1 MKTTVPRRR
10 VALARF
16 GLALAALLVLALT
29 ALPTPAAAPSTP
41 GCGAPPVIS
50 IHGAS
55 FTATETLC
63 RTFFDKGVV
72 ERRSFSVTVSDTT
85 DLRNNQVITVSWSGA
100 HPTGGIIS
108 TEQFAS
114 LPGVTSAADQ
124 EYPVVLMECRG
135 IDSPD
140 VPAAKRLTQE
150 TCWAATPGER
160 VLTAPAGDPMWSLDA
175 NNAADGICT
184 KRDCNVPNPLPSN
197 CVGEVAPYYPNFWLP
212 FDAADGTDYGV
223 GPAGCEGAPPEMV
236 LTGEDPA
243 IIPSDTTYA
252 ETALN
257 GTGSAKFTIMTSE
270 TNASLGCSQTVP
282 CSLVIIPIE
291 GINCNANPQ
300 VGSPSYECESLG
312 TFPPGSLNMES
323 NPYPPAQAVTGAYW
337 WSGSNWDRRISVP
350 LSFTTPANACA
361 NNAQAPLLFYG
372 SEVMALAAE
381 QWDPAFCLNS
391 KLFNVNLVQLPEPVA
406 KSSLQQG
413 FIEAAIQ
420 GEPPPVPVGE
430 KSFFTASTVQAPI
443 AVSGFA
449 IAYVIDKG
457 NGVAYT
463 RLQLDPR
470 LLAKLMTESY
480 YGTNNVKSNWQ
491 ITGEPPGSGPDQC
504 PANCNPAYAAM
515 ANNPQSI
522 FDDPEFLALN
532 PGFIASKGLVQAAPA
547 ATLFSILSQSDVMWA
562 LTSYINVDPEA
573 RAWLNGKPDP
583 WGMVVNPAYK
593 GIKLPVESWPLLDTT
608 TNGPDY
614 TQSANP
620 FCVGALGN
628 GKAKVPDR
636 PMIDNPQESLAYV
649 AYNMH
654 YAIAASLTTC
664 NNNPLTPEY
673 TDLGPELL
681 GDRFLIGLVSL
692 PDAEEF
698 DLDTAALQTYASPE
712 RETDNGPQFAAGRS
726 FASPTASSLQAAAAL
741 MQSNPSVG
749 SWVFPYTDFP
759 GNVKAE
765 GAYPGTML
773 LSADVPTKGLPES
786 DAGDY
791 GKYLSFAATT
801 GQAQGFGVGQLPAGY
816 VPIEGLSD
824 EVDYTKVAAADVAA
838 QNGQVPPLVP
848 LPPPPSTTTTT
859 TTAPPTT
866 TTTTAPTTTTTVP
879 PTTTTTVPPTTTTT
893 VPPTTTTTTAPT
905 TTTTTAPTTTT
916 TTTTTPPTTTTT
928 APPTTTT
935 TTAPTTTTT
944 TTTTPPST
952 TTTAPPSTT
961 TTTPSA
967 AAVGAT
973 LGLEAGVGGLALPL
987 ALLVAVLGGV
997 WSGVVVLRRRRART

>member
-1 MKTTVPRRR
+1 MPRRR
-10 VALARF
+10 AALARF
-16 GLALAALLVLALT
+16 GTALAPLLVLALT
-29 ALPTPAAAPSTP
+29 AVPARAAVSSPAGSGTGPVTSTP
-41 GCGAPPVIS
+41 VT
-50 IHGAS
+50 S
-55 FTATETLC
+55 FTATKTLI
-63 RTFFDKGVV
+63 RTFFDHGVV
-72 ERRSFSVTVSDTT
+72 DRRSFSVAVSQTT

-114 LPGVTSAADQ
+114 LSGVTSAADQ

-135 IDSPD
+135 IDSPK

-150 TCWAATPGER
+150 TCWTATPGER
-160 VLTAPAGDPMWSLDA
+160 VFSARSGYSMWSLDA

-184 KRDCNVPNPLPSN
+184 QRFCDVPSPLPPN
-197 CVGEVAPYYPNFWLP
+197 CEGEVAPGPQFWLP

-236 LTGEDPA
+236 LKGEDPA
-243 IIPSDTTYA
+243 IIPGDTTYA
-252 ETALN
+252 ETALD
-257 GTGSAKFTIMTSE
+257 GTGSAKFTINTSE

-282 CSLVIIPIE
+282 CSLVIIPID

-300 VGSPSYECESLG
+300 VSSPGAECESLG
-312 TFPPGSLNMES
+312 TSPPGSLNQES
-323 NPYPPAQAVTGAYW
+323 NPYPPAQAVTGNYW

-350 LSFTTPANACA
+350 LSFATPANACA

-372 SEVMALAAE
+372 SGVMALAAE

-391 KLFNVNLVQLPEPVA
+391 KLFNVNVVQLPEPVA

-420 GEPPPVPVGE
+420 GEPPPVPPGQ
-430 KSFFTASTVQAPI
+430 KSFFTVPTVQAPI

-449 IAYVIDKG
+449 ISYVIDNG
-457 NGVAYT
+457 NGVPYT
-463 RLQLDPR
+463 QLRLDPR

-491 ITGEPPGSGPDQC
+491 ITSEPPGSGPNQC

-522 FDDPEFLALN
+522 FEDPEFLALN
-532 PGFIASKGLVQAAPA
+532 PGFIVNKGIVQQAPA
-547 ATLFSILSQSDVMWA
+547 ATLLSILSQSDVMWA
-562 LTSYINVDPEA
+562 LSSYINADPEA

-583 WGMVVNPAYK
+583 WGMVVNPAYE

-614 TQSANP
+614 TQSGNP

-628 GKAKVPDR
+628 GNAKVPDR
-636 PMIDNPQESLAYV
+636 PLIDNPQQTLQYV
-649 AYNMH
+649 AYDMK
-654 YAIAASLTTC
+654 YAIAASMTAC

-673 TDLGPELL
+673 TQLGPELL

-712 RETDNGPQFAAGRS
+712 TETADGSQFAAGRS
-726 FASPTASSLQAAAAL
+726 FVSPTASSLQAAVAL
-741 MQSNPSVG
+741 MQPDPSVG

-759 GNVKAE
+759 GNAKAE

-773 LSADVPTKGLPES
+773 LSADVPTKGLPAR

-791 GKYLSFAATT
+791 GKFLTFAATT
-801 GQAQGFGVGQLPAGY
+801 GQVQGFGVGQLPAGY
-816 VPIEGLSD
+816 VPTQGLSA
-824 EVDYTKVAAADVAA
+824 EVNYTKAAAVDVAA

-848 LPPPPSTTTTT
+848 LPPPPATTTTTTTAPSTTTTTTVVPSTT

-866 TTTTAPTTTTTVP
+866 TTTAPATTTTTTVV
-879 PTTTTTVPPTTTTT
+879 PTTTTVVTTTT
-893 VPPTTTTTTAPT
+893 VAQQGTT
-905 TTTTTAPTTTT
+905 
-916 TTTTTPPTTTTT
+916 
-928 APPTTTT
+928 
-935 TTAPTTTTT
+935 
-944 TTTTPPST
+944 ST
-952 TTTAPPSTT
+952 TFPPNL
-961 TTTPSA
+961 PPVA
-967 AAVGAT
+967 AAI
-973 LGLEAGVGGLALPL
+973 GLEEAGAGGLALPL

-997 WSGVVVLRRRRART
+997 WSAVVVLRRRRPRT

>member
-1 MKTTVPRRR
+1 MTTTMNRRR
-10 VALARF
+10 VALALF
-16 GLALAALLVLALT
+16 VTALAVLSVLT
-29 ALPTPAAAPSTP
+29 GLPARAAATSAA
-41 GCGAPPVIS
+41 GCGFPAVTS
-50 IHGAS
+50 INGAS
-55 FTATETLC
+55 FSATETLC
-63 RTFFDKGVV
+63 RTFFDQGVV
-72 ERRSFSVTVSDTT
+72 DSRSFSVTVSQITN
-85 DLRNNQVITVSWSGA
+85 LRNNQVISVSWSGA

-114 LPGVTSAADQ
+114 LPGIPSAADQ

-135 IDSPD
+135 IDSPK
-140 VPAAKRLTQE
+140 VPAAERLTQE
-150 TCWAATPGER
+150 TCWTATPDER
-160 VLTAPAGDPMWSLDA
+160 IITSPSSYPMWSLDA

-184 KRDCNVPNPLPSN
+184 DQNCGVPTPLPSN
-197 CVGEVAPYYPNFWLP
+197 CEGDLGAGPTFWLP
-212 FDAADGTDYGV
+212 FDASDGTDYAI
-223 GPAGCEGAPPEMV
+223 GPSGCASAPPEM
-236 LTGEDPA
+236 LTTGEDPT

-291 GINCNANPQ
+291 GINCNANPPQ
-300 VGSPSYECESLG
+300 VTYPSDECESLG
-312 TFPPGSLNMES
+312 TFPPGSLNLQT
-323 NPYPPAQAVTGAYW
+323 NPNPPALSVTGTYW

-350 LSFTTPANACA
+350 LSFATPANACA
-361 NNAQAPLLFYG
+361 NNPRAPLDFYG
-372 SEVMALAAE
+372 SAVMTEAAE

-420 GEPPPVPVGE
+420 GEPPPVPPGE
-430 KSFFTASTVQAPI
+430 KSFFTKPTVQAPI

-449 IAYVIDKG
+449 IAYVIDNG
-457 NGVAYT
+457 NGTAYT
-463 RLQLDPR
+463 QLRLDPR

-480 YGTNNVKSNWQ
+480 YGTNNVRTNWQ

-515 ANNPQSI
+515 AHNPQSI

-532 PGFIASKGLVQAAPA
+532 PGFSLPRGSVQPAPA
-547 ATLFSILSQSDVMWA
+547 ATLFSLLSQSDVMWA
-562 LTSYINVDPEA
+562 LTSYINADPEA

-593 GIKLPVESWPLLDTT
+593 DIKLPVESWPLLDAT

-614 TQSANP
+614 TESGNP
-620 FCVGALGN
+620 FCVAALGN
-628 GKAKVPDR
+628 GKSKAPDR
-636 PMIDNPQESLAYV
+636 PLIDNPQETLEDV

-654 YAIAASLTTC
+654 YAFAASLIGC
-664 NNNPLTPEY
+664 NDSPQTPEY
-673 TDLGPELL
+673 TQFGSELL
-681 GDRFLIGLVSL
+681 GERFLIGLVSV
-692 PDAEEF
+692 PDAKEF

-726 FASPTASSLQAAAAL
+726 FVSPTTSSLLAGAAL
-741 MQSNPSVG
+741 MQPDPTVG
-749 SWVFPYTDFP
+749 SWVFPYSDFP
-759 GNVKAE
+759 GNAKAK
-765 GAYPGTML
+765 GLYPGTML
-773 LSADVPTKGLPES
+773 LSADVPTTGLPKP
-786 DAGDY
+786 DAADY
-791 GKYLSFAATT
+791 GKYMSFAATT

-816 VPIEGLSD
+816 VPIKGLPD
-824 EVDYTKVAAADVAA
+824 EVEYTTSAAADVAA

-848 LPPPPSTTTTT
+848 STT
-859 TTAPPTT
+859 
-866 TTTTAPTTTTTVP
+866 
-879 PTTTTTVPPTTTTT
+879 
-893 VPPTTTTTTAPT
+893 PPTTTTTTAPT

-916 TTTTTPPTTTTT
+916 TT
-928 APPTTTT
+928 APTTTT

-944 TTTTPPST
+944 TAPTTT
-952 TTTAPPSTT
+952 TTTAPTT
-961 TTTPSA
+961 TTTTAPTTTTTTAPTTTTTTVVTTTTVAQQSTTSTTVTPPGSGKGTTPTTIPPA
-967 AAVGAT
+967 VLPPVAAVGVA
-973 LGLEAGVGGLALPL
+973 LGAQAGVGGLALPL

-997 WSGVVVLRRRRART
+997 WSVVVVVRRRRART